1 MGQDKIYGWSAHYV
15 ISKGELEDKV
25 DSQIRFW
32 HRFNLSLP
40 GRISVSK
47 TFMYSQLNYI
57 GCFLPIESDRLASI
71 ENKIE
76 AFVRG
81 PLNISKERMTLTR
94 EEGGLGLFLLKT
106 FLGGQVC
113 AWAKRAQ
120 NLHNNWKLRLLR
132 GSLGN
137 VLNLRE

>member
-1 MGQDKIYGWSAHYV
+1 V
-15 ISKGELEDKV
+15 N
-25 DSQIRFW
+25 SQIRFW
-32 HRFNLSLP
+32 RRFDLSLP

-57 GCFLPIESDRLASI
+57 GCFLPIEAGRLTSI
-71 ENKIE
+71 EDKIE

-81 PLNISKERMTLTR
+81 PLNIFKERMTLSR
-94 EEGGLGLFLLKT
+94 EEGGLGLFSLKT

-120 NLHNNWKLRLLR
+120 NFDDNWKLRLLR

-137 VLNLRE
+137 ILNLRDRYFKQNEEPILHNIAKNMEIF